1 MACNLGDLNSDPQH
15 PHLDPAEVVGES
27 ETGRSLQPGAELRL
41 RKRPFSKG
49 GELQKKQDIPHLWH
63 MHAHSQI
70 HRNTRVY
77 IHTHTN
83 SFHGT
88 QQEQLTGRSWA
99 PQELCH
105 LANKQL
111 SYGNIVQFYGY
122 KLKLLLFLVLFFR
135 QGLVPEPRLASTPD
149 SRCVR
154 PVSY

>member
-1 MACNLGDLNSDPQH
+1 MQPWGPEFRS
-15 PHLDPAEVVGES
+15 PAPPFRPCGGGGGS

-49 GELQKKQDIPHLWH
+49 GDLQKKQDILLHLWH
-63 MHAHSQI
+63 MHVHSQR
-70 HRNTRVY
+70 HGNTRVY
-77 IHTHTN
+77 MHTHTN

-111 SYGNIVQFYGY
+111 SYGNIVRFYGY
-122 KLKLLLFLVLFFR
+122 KLKLLLFLVLLFSDSA
-135 QGLVPEPRLASTPD
+135 LVPEPRLASTPD